1 MLYRRQRNWEP
12 QAFDVSKERASDH
25 KEEMGDV
32 GRRCAGEMYVLNA
45 KISGNG
51 ITVTVIMAIIIVK
64 LLFVE
69 HFW

>member
-1 MLYRRQRNWEP
+1 
-12 QAFDVSKERASDH
+12 
-25 KEEMGDV
+25 
-32 GRRCAGEMYVLNA
+32 MYVLNA